1 MLVTLAVLSTGC
13 GGAGSDT
20 ATPKPASGNSAG
32 TGSGSAGSA
41 VGKADFDTV
50 FKTEE
55 KFKQALPDPASM
67 AGWRPQNASAN
78 IEEAPGAG
86 ESCGADADWYCA
98 RIARGEA
105 NFEAVGEEAHFDMT
119 AFADKKAAQEACR
132 KEANWSAK
140 YTKAQV
146 PPVPG
151 TESHAY
157 YRNVGGLDGLFLIV
171 CLGTVVAE
179 VTLEG
184 EGSSLDPATA
194 HSLAQVFVPRI
205 QRAAAAS

>member
-1 MLVTLAVLSTGC
+1 VLVTLAALATSC
-13 GGAGSDT
+13 GGAGSDP
-20 ATPKPASGNSAG
+20 APPKPSTSSGTE
-32 TGSGSAGSA
+32 TGSGSGGSE

-55 KFKQALPDPASM
+55 RFKQALPDPASM
-67 AGWRPQNASAN
+67 AGWTPQDASAS
-78 IEEAPGAG
+78 IEEEPNPA
-86 ESCGADADWYCA
+86 EQCSADTDWECA
-98 RIARGEA
+98 RIARGHA
-105 NFEAVGEEAHFDMT
+105 HFEAVGEEASFELT
-119 AFADKKAAQEACR
+119 AFADKKTAQDACR
-132 KEANWSAK
+132 KEKTWSAQ

-146 PPVPG
+146 APVPG

-157 YRNVGGLDGLFLIV
+157 YRNAGGLDGLHLTM
-171 CLGTVVAE
+171 CLGTVIAE

-205 QRAAAAS
+205 QKAAAAS